1 MLDRLAALPF
11 WQAFAALFVIVMA
24 RSNATYW
31 VGRGAVAGWRRYRVR
46 ARRADEASRGTAA
59 QPGPA
64 GGDASYLMI
73 GIQTAVH

>member
-31 VGRGAVAGWRRYRVR
+31 VGRGAVAGGGVI
-46 ARRADEASRGTAA
+46 AVHGELTRRAEALLRSL
-59 QPGPA
+59 GP
-64 GGDASYLMI
+64 L
-73 GIQTAVH
+73 AVTLPT